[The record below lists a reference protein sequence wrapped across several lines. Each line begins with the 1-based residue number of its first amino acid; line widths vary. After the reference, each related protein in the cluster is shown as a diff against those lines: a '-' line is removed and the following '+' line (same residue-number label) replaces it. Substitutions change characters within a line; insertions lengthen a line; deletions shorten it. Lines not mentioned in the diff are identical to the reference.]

1 MFTARI
7 AGGMIRYQRLWR
19 SLGKTCRAT
28 RQRDPASAEYCFTIG
43 NQPAEAV
50 PAVECGH
57 QKMVRA
63 MGMTTKSARTTHMLR
78 WASHAPPARSAMT
91 RRSIA

>member
-7 AGGMIRYQRLWR
+7 AGGMMRYQRLYR

-28 RQRDPASAEYCFTIG
+28 RHRDPASAEYCSRSD
-43 NQPAEAV
+43 QPAEAV

-57 QKMVRA
+57 QKMVSA
-63 MGMTTKSARTTHMLR
+63 MGTTTKSARTTHMLR
-78 WASHAPPARSAMT
+78 WASHAAPARSAMT
-91 RRSIA
+91 RMSIA